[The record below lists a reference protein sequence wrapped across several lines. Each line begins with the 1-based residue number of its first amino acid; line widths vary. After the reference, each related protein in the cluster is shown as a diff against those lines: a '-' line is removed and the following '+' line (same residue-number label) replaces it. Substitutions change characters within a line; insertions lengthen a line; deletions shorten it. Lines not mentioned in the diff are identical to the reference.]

1 MMDEEF
7 DGTSEDNN
15 QIQNSILRYEEMLR
29 KHDEYFFDV
38 DAFLNIIDY
47 YIDKNDPVKSL
58 QVVEFAQ
65 QQHSY
70 SVEFLLRKAQLLAM
84 VEKYNEALMILED
97 AEKITPTDPDIP
109 RDRTA
114 TAVRRAHLYAA

>member
-7 DGTSEDNN
+7 DGSPEDNN
-15 QIQNSILRYEEMLR
+15 HIQNSIQRYEEMLR

-47 YIDKNDPVKSL
+47 YIEKNDPVKAL
-58 QVVEFAQ
+58 QVVDFAQ
-65 QQHSY
+65 QQHTY

-84 VEKYNEALMILED
+84 VEKYSEALLILED
-97 AEKITPTDPDIP
+97 AEKITPTDPDIFMI
-109 RDRTA
+109 RGKIG
-114 TAVRRAHLYAA
+114 RAHV